1 MTATLAHLYGGPL
14 DGLDIELTEKQEAE
28 GRALVR
34 ESTWPKDR
42 PSALYI
48 RDPKLSNQLGKQV
61 FRAA

>member
-28 GRALVR
+28 GRVEVR
-34 ESTWPKDR
+34 ESTWPKSW
-42 PSALYI
+42 PSALYL
-48 RDPKLSNQLGKQV
+48 RDDKLSSQLGKQV